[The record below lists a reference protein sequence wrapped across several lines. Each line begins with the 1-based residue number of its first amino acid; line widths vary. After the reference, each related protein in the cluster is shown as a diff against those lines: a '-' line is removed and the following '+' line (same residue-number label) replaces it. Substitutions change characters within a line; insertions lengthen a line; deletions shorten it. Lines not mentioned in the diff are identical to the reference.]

1 MQPIATARVPFGR
14 RLRGPVQIVGL
25 IIGCVVVAAG
35 LCVTIVGPWQRRW
48 GATDAEIARGM
59 PGDDLISKPLH
70 CTTRA
75 VTVDT
80 APEYIWPWLVQMG
93 NGRGGLYSYDWIDLL
108 IGAIDQPSV
117 SRVLPEYQN
126 LHVGDVMPYAKGSNF
141 VVRVLEANRFLVI
154 QLSLPDET
162 NVVQSWGLYSMDAT
176 HTRLVLRV
184 RAAFKITALRLPLMT
199 ILDPAEGVMVR
210 KQLLG
215 IKRRAEVVRATV
227 SQTKSGMAANT
238 ASIT

>member
-1 MQPIATARVPFGR
+1 MQPILTAKATFGR
-14 RLRGPVQIVGL
+14 RLHDPMQIAGLIVGS
-25 IIGCVVVAAG
+25 VAVGAG
-35 LCVTIVGPWQRRW
+35 LYVAIVGPWQRRW
-48 GATDAEIARGM
+48 GATHAEIARVM
-59 PGDDLISKPLH
+59 PGDDLVSNPLH

-80 APEYIWPWLVQMG
+80 APGHIWPWLVQMG

-117 SRVLPEYQN
+117 NRVLSQYQN
-126 LHVGDVMPYAKGSNF
+126 LHVGDVVPYAKGSNF

-154 QLSLPDET
+154 QLSLTDGT
-162 NVVQSWGLYSMDAT
+162 QVVQSWGLYPMDTT

-184 RAAFKITALRLPLMT
+184 RAAFKITALRLPLLMV
-199 ILDPAEGVMVR
+199 LDPAEGFMVR

-215 IKRRAEVVRATV
+215 IKRRAEALRATAQ
-227 SQTKSGMAANT
+227 SRILSTPCTFEQS
-238 ASIT
+238 